1 MARKIIT
8 RAQNIISLTSPPFYI
23 RKLDVMGSLTSA
35 SFWFFSREK
44 IKIQI
49 KISCL
54 FPEKLLEWSCLTH
67 DSSFR
72 RHLEGKV
79 DDLARSP
86 CWLQPNKIKNKI
98 ITKHFWRVFSVEGKV
113 DSLSAVHTH
122 TNRKFFHISLYI
134 AYKGGSARLILFV
147 LIPFSASALI
157 RASGYYWMARAEQE
171 LVLFGALT
179 HSNRFLSPPR
189 TSPHHSRE
197 GGGKAKKGPRNE
209 KCVYL

>member
-1 MARKIIT
+1 
-8 RAQNIISLTSPPFYI
+8 
-23 RKLDVMGSLTSA
+23 MGSLTSA
-35 SFWFFSREK
+35 SF
-44 IKIQI
+44 
-49 KISCL
+49 CL
-54 FPEKLLEWSCLTH
+54 FFARKNQNSNQNF
-67 DSSFR
+67 SSFPR
-72 RHLEGKV
+72 KTTRMKLFNPWQFVPSTSGRKSRWPDKV
-79 DDLARSP
+79 TALVTTK
-86 CWLQPNKIKNKI
+86 QKIKNKI

-122 TNRKFFHISLYI
+122 KQKIVHISLYI

-157 RASGYYWMARAEQE
+157 RASGYYWMARAEEE